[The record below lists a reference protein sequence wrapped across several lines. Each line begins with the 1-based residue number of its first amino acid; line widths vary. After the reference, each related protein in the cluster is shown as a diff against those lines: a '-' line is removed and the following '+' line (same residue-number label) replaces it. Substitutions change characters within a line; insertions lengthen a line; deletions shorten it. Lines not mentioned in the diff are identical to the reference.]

1 MRARD
6 FPGRRW
12 VSIALRTLHLAGVVL
27 MGSAL
32 LGAGGFFASGAI
44 LILLTGLALYGID
57 LWHRPELWR
66 ELAGAFIVLKLGVVL
81 AMMLVPSIAQPL
93 FWLVLVASSAVSH
106 APRVFRHRRLIR

>member
-12 VSIALRTLHLAGVVL
+12 FSIALRTLHLAGVVL
-27 MGSAL
+27 TGSAL
-32 LGAGGFFASGAI
+32 LGAGAFFVAGGV
-44 LILLTGLALYGID
+44 LMLLTGLALYGID

-66 ELAGAFIVLKLGVVL
+66 ELAGAFIVLKLAVVL
-81 AMMLVPSIAQPL
+81 AMVLVPSIAAPL

-106 APRVFRHRRLIR
+106 APRVFRHRRLIG